1 MGSKR
6 FTPVVIG
13 VGDIKNKSA
22 EAIEPMKLMLQA
34 TLNALKD
41 TNLPSTS
48 VEKLQSSIDSVSVVA
63 TWTWNYPDLPG
74 LLAEN
79 LGVKPSY
86 KILSPHGGDSPA
98 KLFDEA
104 ARRISFG
111 ESKVAVVTG
120 GEALASCLYSI
131 CMRKEVLL
139 KYYSGSLCSGWKAT
153 SSRMDS
159 AGRERPHGLFVK
171 CQ

>member
-6 FTPVVIG
+6 FIPVVIG

-41 TNLPSTS
+41 TGLPSPS
-48 VEKLQSSIDSVSVVA
+48 VQKLQNSIDSVSVVA

-74 LLAEN
+74 LLAES

-86 KILSPHGGDSPA
+86 KVLSPHGGDSPA

-120 GEALASCLYSI
+120 GEALASCLLSLTLGKGI
-131 CMRKEVLL
+131 LL
-139 KYYSGSLCSGWKAT
+139 KHNSGSLCGGWEAT
-153 SSRMDS
+153 SSWMDS
-159 AGRERPHGLFVK
+159 AG
-171 CQ
+171 